1 MSLSIGIVGLPNVGK
16 STLFKAM
23 TKNKVEASNFPFCTI
38 DPNVGIVNV
47 PDKRLDELSGISMS
61 QKVIPT
67 VIKFV
72 DIAGLV
78 KDAHKGEGLGNKF
91 LSHIREVDAIC
102 HLVRGFSDSNVTHVS
117 GEINPKS
124 DMEVINLELIFSDMS
139 IVAKR
144 LESLKKEMR
153 SGDKRALAVNEILE
167 KVMKVLEQGHLASDA
182 KLEME
187 EKYLIKELSLLT
199 LKPVLYVVNV
209 DEGKIPSPEASA
221 EQSLTLLKK
230 GGTKEINSSS
240 EGGQACTPSW
250 RGDSR
255 AGLPCDVPVITIS
268 AKIESELAD
277 LSDEE
282 SKEYMKELGISQ
294 SGLDKLI
301 VASYK
306 LLNLITFFTSG
317 EQETRAWTVENG
329 AKAPQSA
336 GVIHTDFEEK
346 FIRAEV
352 VSYDDFI
359 ANNGWRGAKEK
370 GVMRVEGKEYV
381 VRDGDVMFFRHG
393 G

>member
-1 MSLSIGIVGLPNVGK
+1 MPNVGK

-38 DPNVGIVNV
+38 DPNIGIVNV
-47 PDKRLDELSGISMS
+47 PDKRLEKLSEISMS
-61 QKVIPT
+61 KKVIPT

-91 LSHIREVDAIC
+91 LSNIREVDAIC
-102 HLVRGFSDSNVTHVS
+102 HLVRDFKDENVTHVS
-117 GEINPKS
+117 GAVDAKS

-139 IVAKR
+139 VVAKR
-144 LESLKKEMR
+144 LESLKKEIR
-153 SGDKRALAVNEILE
+153 SGDKNAIAVNDVLE
-167 KVMKVLEQGHLASDA
+167 KVMKILEQGHLAIEANLDV
-182 KLEME
+182 E
-187 EKYLIKELSLLT
+187 EKFLIKELSLLT

-209 DEGKIPSPEASA
+209 DEERIPPPIRRAG
-221 EQSLTLLKK
+221 LTPFMK
-230 GGTKEINSSS
+230 GGTKGISSIS
-240 EGGQACTPSW
+240 APLCEGGQ
-250 RGDSR
+250 GDSKFQLLV
-255 AGLPCDVPVITIS
+255 GDSPVIAIS

-282 SKEYMKELGISQ
+282 TKEYMKELGISQ

-306 LLNLITFFTSG
+306 ILNLITFFTSG
-317 EQETRAWTVENG
+317 EPETRAWTVVEG
-329 AKAPQSA
+329 AKAPQGA

-352 VSYDDFI
+352 VAYDDFI
-359 ANNGWRGAKEK
+359 AYGGWNGAKDK
-370 GVMRVEGKEYV
+370 GLMRVEGKEYIV
-381 VRDGDVMFFRHG
+381 KDGDVMFFRHG
-393 G
+393 A